1 MNIGFIGFGEVGYEM
16 AKGFRAQNDKNKVY
30 VYDHLHDNPKTIERA
45 ETIGAVLFD
54 VPEKVARQT
63 LSVLFTA
70 VPASFTK
77 EAWSSIE
84 SYINKETIYIDLT
97 TASAEV
103 KKQISNSM
111 IEKNQFFVDG
121 AIMGPLKGNQ
131 HKVPIMVSG
140 NGAEA
145 FIEWGRKMEMNLEF
159 VNETPGDATNIK
171 FIRSIFTKGLS
182 TLLHELMETASALD
196 LEDTILQSI
205 THTMDKEPFENILNR
220 LITGNVQ
227 HSERR
232 VKEMENVA
240 DFMLENNVEPVMT
253 RATRDKLKAITE
265 SNIREAFMEKEP
277 NDWKEVIHTMNQK

>member
-16 AKGFRAQNDKNKVY
+16 AKGFRAQNNSSKVY
-30 VYDHLHDNPKTIERA
+30 VYDHLHDHPKTIERA
-45 ETIGAVLFD
+45 EYIGAVLFD
-54 VPEKVARQT
+54 EPEKVARQT
-63 LSVLFTA
+63 LSVLFAA

-84 SYINKETIYIDLT
+84 PYINKETIYVDLS
-97 TASAEV
+97 TASAEI
-103 KKQISNSM
+103 KKQINDNMADKS
-111 IEKNQFFVDG
+111 QFFVDG

-140 NGAEA
+140 NGAES
-145 FIEWGRKMEMNLEF
+145 FIEWGRELEMDLEY
-159 VNETPGDATNIK
+159 VNKTPGDATNIK

-182 TLLHELMETASALD
+182 TLLHEVMETASALD

-205 THTMDKEPFENILNR
+205 TSTMDKEPFENILNR

-240 DFMLENNVEPVMT
+240 DFMLENNIQPVMT
-253 RATRDKLKAITE
+253 KATRDKLKAITDR
-265 SNIREAFMEKEP
+265 NVKEAFNYRTP
-277 NDWKEVIHTMNQK
+277 NDWKEVIHLMNQK

>member
-1 MNIGFIGFGEVGYEM
+1 MEIGFIGFGEVGYEM
-16 AKGFRAQNDKNKVY
+16 AKGFRTQNDRNNVY
-30 VYDHLHDNPKTIERA
+30 VYDHLHDNPKTIEKA
-45 ETIGAVLFD
+45 ETTGAVLFNA
-54 VPEKVARQT
+54 PEKVAQQP
-63 LSVLFTA
+63 LDVLFTA

-84 SYINKETIYIDLT
+84 SYLNKETMYIDLT

-103 KKQISNSM
+103 KKQISDSM
-111 IEKNQFFVDG
+111 IEKNQLFVDG

-131 HKVPIMVSG
+131 HQVPIMVSG
-140 NGAEA
+140 NGAES

-182 TLLHELMETASALD
+182 TLLHEVLETAAALD
-196 LEDTILQSI
+196 LEDTILRSVTQ
-205 THTMDKEPFENILNR
+205 TMDKEPFENILNR

-240 DFMLENNVEPVMT
+240 DFMLENHIEPVMT

-277 NDWKEVIHTMNQK
+277 EDWKEIIHTMNQK